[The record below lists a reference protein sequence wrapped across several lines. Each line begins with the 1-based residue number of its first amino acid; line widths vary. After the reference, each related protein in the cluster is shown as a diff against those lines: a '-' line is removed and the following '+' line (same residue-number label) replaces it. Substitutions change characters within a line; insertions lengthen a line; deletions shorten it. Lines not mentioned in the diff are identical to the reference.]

1 MYRRVD
7 APTQRQKAGDM
18 GRQRKMAVIPDKQS
32 PGWLAS
38 LDGRT
43 CVAQDMAGRFDEIC
57 RDLGGADRLSYMQRS
72 LIERAL
78 WIEYWLASQERELA
92 EGREVDTGR
101 YVQAAN
107 GLQGIFNRLGLE
119 RRARDVTPDLASYIA
134 AKSAGQ

>member
-1 MYRRVD
+1 
-7 APTQRQKAGDM
+7 M
-18 GRQRKMAVIPDKQS
+18 GRPRKMAVIPEKHA

-43 CVAQDMAGRFDEIC
+43 SVAQDMAGRFDEIC

-78 WIEYWLASQERELA
+78 WVEYWLASQERELA

-119 RRARDVTPDLASYIA
+119 RRARDVTPDLAAYINGKPGA
-134 AKSAGQ
+134 

>member
-1 MYRRVD
+1 
-7 APTQRQKAGDM
+7 M
-18 GRQRKMAVIPDKQS
+18 GRPRKTAVIPEKS
-32 PGWLAS
+32 APGWLAS

-43 CVAQDMAGRFDEIC
+43 SVAQDMGVRFDEIC

-119 RRARDVTPDLASYIA
+119 RRARDVTPDLATYIA
-134 AKSAGQ
+134 GKRRADG